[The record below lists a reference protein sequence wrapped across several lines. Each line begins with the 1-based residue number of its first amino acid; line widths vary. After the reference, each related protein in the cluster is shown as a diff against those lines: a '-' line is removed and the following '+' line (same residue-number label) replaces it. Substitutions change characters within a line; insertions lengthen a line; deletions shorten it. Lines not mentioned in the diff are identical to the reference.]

1 MDFSTMSR
9 KQLEQFAED
18 YYQKYQNAQH
28 NAELYLNQLNRLKN
42 DKYGKKS
49 EKISTIQPTLDLFD
63 EADELAAAD
72 EYNEKRINVKSHSR
86 KPKINAMNH
95 LPEDIE
101 TEVIEHDIEDKTCSK
116 CGGQSATSDECHREK
131 RTCSHPPKS

>member
-1 MDFSTMSR
+1 MSR

-72 EYNEKRINVKSHSR
+72 EYNELFDIDIIVIYFSAEVRYRI
-86 KPKINAMNH
+86 KI
-95 LPEDIE
+95 
-101 TEVIEHDIEDKTCSK
+101 
-116 CGGQSATSDECHREK
+116 Q
-131 RTCSHPPKS
+131 

>member
-1 MDFSTMSR
+1 MSR

-28 NAELYLNQLNRLKN
+28 NAELYLNRLNRLKN

-63 EADELAAAD
+63 EADEPESLMPWNIKKAQ
-72 EYNEKRINVKSHSR
+72 VSR
-86 KPKINAMNH
+86 
-95 LPEDIE
+95 
-101 TEVIEHDIEDKTCSK
+101 T
-116 CGGQSATSDECHREK
+116 
-131 RTCSHPPKS
+131 